1 MASRTFDHFYRTYTE
16 AVQVVAD
23 LTAEGVPASDI
34 NLIDNE
40 SDPRLPSDVSEDTA
54 QNPAGTGAT
63 LGSFVGGGIG
73 ALAGVGAI
81 TIPFI
86 DPLVTTGWVLPTL
99 TFAGIGAVTGALL
112 GAVTRLGITNRKAHT
127 IAEGLTRGQHLVV
140 VRVDELF
147 AAQVEA
153 ILNRPRTVGPEPDPA
168 YDMEPVVDN
177 RTVPE
182 ERADIRREE
191 RTVQYKSE

>member
-1 MASRTFDHFYRTYTE
+1 MAARTFDHFYRTYTE

-23 LTAEGVPASDI
+23 LTAVGVPASDI

-40 SDPRLPSDVSEDTA
+40 SDPRLPSEVSEDTA
-54 QNPAGTGAT
+54 QHPAGTGAT
-63 LGSFVGGGIG
+63 LGAFIGGGIG

-81 TIPFI
+81 TIAFI
-86 DPLVTTGWVLPTL
+86 DPLVSTGWVLPTL
-99 TFAGIGAVTGALL
+99 TFAGIGAAVGAVL
-112 GAVTRLGITNRKAHT
+112 GAITRLGVTNRKAHT
-127 IAEGLTRGQHLVV
+127 IAEGLTRGQYLVV

-153 ILNRPRTVGPEPDPA
+153 ILNQPRAVGPQPDPA
-168 YDMEPVVDN
+168 FDMEPVADN

-182 ERADIRREE
+182 ERAEIYREE

>member
-1 MASRTFDHFYRTYTE
+1 MAFRTIDHFYRTYTE

-34 NLIDNE
+34 SLIDNE
-40 SDPRLPSDVSEDTA
+40 SDPRLPSEVSEDMA

-63 LGSFVGGGIG
+63 MVAVVGGGIG

-81 TIPFI
+81 SIPYI
-86 DPLVTTGWVLPTL
+86 DPLVSTGWVLPTL
-99 TFAGIGAVTGALL
+99 TFAGIGAVIGALL
-112 GAVTRLGITNRKAHT
+112 GAVTRVGVTNRKAHT

-153 ILNRPRTVGPEPDPA
+153 ILNRPRPTGPVPEPA
-168 YDMEPVVDN
+168 FDMEPVVDT

-182 ERADIRREE
+182 ERAAIDTEE
-191 RTVQYKSE
+191 RTLQYKSE